1 MADRESE
8 YKRLR
13 KYLNKVIR
21 GKNTDAILRSVASGP
36 AHLVNNIEAVNDSL
50 YIVTAS
56 QKYLDSRLGDKGVVR
71 PPEVGLSDEV
81 FREIGIE
88 ITNRKQVR
96 DLVHQLLRI
105 LYGEVF
111 TRATSAS
118 EEVENFSLE
127 DGDNLIMSFDDA
139 EPVEIAFNSSQFQNI
154 NNATAQEVADAITK
168 SIKKVGGNGAA
179 FARQDDGVTRVVL
192 ISFTDGPSSSVKVL
206 GGKAQNALKFDKI
219 RPTAA
224 DATTQWTLTQEAG
237 GAIRAT
243 WSGGANP
250 SIGKVKAGDYVNIYG
265 NNFSSENRG
274 TFNVTEV
281 KSGPVNEAY
290 VEYENPEGIAE
301 GGCSINPSINVTPA
315 LCSADGGVWSPPV
328 VQGSDDAILFYNP
341 ITRTVISNLTYAAAF
356 QTSPRTLEVFIPAT
370 TKVVRR
376 NRAGAAHIYTHV
388 PEKTQITFPSLAE
401 LQSGDSFLLNSFLNS
416 TKYRVIYN
424 IDDSIID
431 KNFSEKVLEIN
442 INSSEDITASDIAAK
457 TYNRIND
464 IYNFSCNN
472 NQDGSIEITN
482 TTGGNSFDVESIN
495 MPPSFLVDVIIQG
508 TNVVSNEGQVGPY
521 SYDTTVGYT
530 IGEQAALTTEELD
543 ASSDK
548 ILFVDNSTQFPDEQ
562 GDLIIGF
569 GTSHQEGPVPY
580 ISRPSNQTLR
590 INPSYEFKQKHPK
603 GTDVTLIAEK
613 KPANPNKDGS
623 DYPFYLTD
631 SVAGRIYAQDLIQE
645 ITATGIVV
653 VFYVLYPNDIG
664 LGNWGD
670 EENSEKY
677 YIWGTEEDL

>member
-36 AHLVNNIEAVNDSL
+36 AHLVNNVEAVNDSL
-50 YIVTAS
+50 YIVTARER
-56 QKYLDSRLGDKGVVR
+56 YLDSRLGDRGVVR

-139 EPVEIAFNSSQFQNI
+139 EPVEIAFSSSQFQNI
-154 NNATAQEVADAITK
+154 NDATAQEVADAITK

-237 GAIRAT
+237 GVIRAS

-265 NNFSSENRG
+265 NNFSSENLSTWILEDISLFRSP
-274 TFNVTEV
+274 F
-281 KSGPVNEAY
+281 
-290 VEYENPEGIAE
+290 
-301 GGCSINPSINVTPA
+301 SI
-315 LCSADGGVWSPPV
+315 
-328 VQGSDDAILFYNP
+328 
-341 ITRTVISNLTYAAAF
+341 
-356 QTSPRTLEVFIPAT
+356 
-370 TKVVRR
+370 
-376 NRAGAAHIYTHV
+376 
-388 PEKTQITFPSLAE
+388 
-401 LQSGDSFLLNSFLNS
+401 SFLSN
-416 TKYRVIYN
+416 TK
-424 IDDSIID
+424 
-431 KNFSEKVLEIN
+431 
-442 INSSEDITASDIAAK
+442 A
-457 TYNRIND
+457 
-464 IYNFSCNN
+464 
-472 NQDGSIEITN
+472 
-482 TTGGNSFDVESIN
+482 
-495 MPPSFLVDVIIQG
+495 
-508 TNVVSNEGQVGPY
+508 
-521 SYDTTVGYT
+521 
-530 IGEQAALTTEELD
+530 
-543 ASSDK
+543 
-548 ILFVDNSTQFPDEQ
+548 
-562 GDLIIGF
+562 
-569 GTSHQEGPVPY
+569 
-580 ISRPSNQTLR
+580 ISLP
-590 INPSYEFKQKHPK
+590 
-603 GTDVTLIAEK
+603 
-613 KPANPNKDGS
+613 
-623 DYPFYLTD
+623 
-631 SVAGRIYAQDLIQE
+631 
-645 ITATGIVV
+645 
-653 VFYVLYPNDIG
+653 
-664 LGNWGD
+664 
-670 EENSEKY
+670 
-677 YIWGTEEDL
+677 